1 MMELIALE
9 DDRVV
14 GVRIDG
20 RIHDD
25 EMEALWDEI
34 DARLERHEKLR
45 VFVELVKMG
54 MIEPEAIL
62 EDMRRGLKHF
72 RRFER
77 KAVVSDATWLNRLA
91 SLLDPLFPTIELRT
105 FTSEE
110 RDAAIAWASEE

>member
-1 MMELIALE
+1 
-9 DDRVV
+9 
-14 GVRIDG
+14 
-20 RIHDD
+20 
-25 EMEALWDEI
+25 
-34 DARLERHEKLR
+34 
-45 VFVELVKMG
+45 
-54 MIEPEAIL
+54 
-62 EDMRRGLKHF
+62 LKHF